1 MKRFPALVLL
11 VAILASIG
19 VVFFCPHEP
28 TRLASQKIASSL
40 VMPCAIVWIG
50 LLVASVWSFWCRV
63 KTVGCF
69 CLAMFL
75 MQTLG
80 TNEHISQKLAQSLE
94 REFFHAKPLAAQRF
108 DAIVVLGGGTGEGVH
123 GNAQL
128 KSSGDRL
135 ALAARMF
142 HRGLTDHVYC
152 SGKLSGG
159 SGDGKQDPGQQSAT
173 ILQDLGVPEDKI
185 TLVGGYNTL
194 GEMQALAGLLPAEE
208 RIGLITSAWHLNRAL
223 RLARSQQLTLEPLPS
238 DFITTPSYAASS
250 LSWLCTSAAGRR
262 TARCLK
268 EYLARCFGR

>member
-1 MKRFPALVLL
+1 MKRFLVVMLFVAML
-11 VAILASIG
+11 VSVG

-40 VMPCAIVWIG
+40 VMPCAVVWIG

-63 KTVGCF
+63 KAVGYF
-69 CLAMFL
+69 CLVMFL
-75 MQTLG
+75 LQTLG

-94 REFFHAKPLAAQRF
+94 REFFHIKPLTEQHF
-108 DAIVVLGGGTGEGVH
+108 DALVVLGGGTGEGVH

-142 HRGLTDHVYC
+142 HRGLTDHIYC

-159 SGDGKQDPGQQSAT
+159 SSDGKQDPGQQSAM
-173 ILQDLGVPEDKI
+173 ILQGLGVPEDRI
-185 TLVGGYNTL
+185 TLADGYNTQ
-194 GEMQALAGLLPAEE
+194 GEMQALAKLLPAEE

-223 RLARSQQLTLEPLPS
+223 RLARSQQLTLEPLPG